1 MSKTNDPN
9 EQILKA
15 LRLIGLT
22 LLRGMNQR
30 EQVDLLDRSGHGQ
43 NEIATFLGSTPK
55 SISVRLAEVRKT
67 RKSRR

>member
-1 MSKTNDPN
+1 MSKANDPN

-22 LLRGMNQR
+22 LLRGMTQR

-43 NEIATFLGSTPK
+43 NEIATFLASTPK
-55 SISVRLAEVRKT
+55 SISVRLAEVRNA
-67 RKSRR
+67 RKNRR